1 MEYIKVE
8 GHSNLVRDPKNNS
21 IINNNMAEYNE
32 YIKRREAKDKEN
44 QKIQNFEDDLASMKG
59 DIDEIKNLLRSLV
72 DGSKW
77 Y

>member
-72 DGSKW
+72 DGSK
-77 Y
+77 